1 MAPESPKFINVTLL
15 APTRS
20 LTSTSSS
27 ALSIAPVS
35 IGSRAS
41 LINLDVTTHKI
52 LGIQLLNGLQAL
64 FSFRHLYEAK
74 ATRASGEFVGNYSC
88 GLYLSKAF
96 EKLSELIFCG
106 VKGQVSDINVNC
118 GHFFFSFDTKSPS
131 VKS

>member
-1 MAPESPKFINVTLL
+1 MNVTLL
-15 APTRS
+15 TPTRP

-27 ALSIAPVS
+27 SALSITSVS
-35 IGSRAS
+35 IGSGTS
-41 LINLDVTTHKI
+41 LVNFDVATHKI

-74 ATRASGEFVGNYSC
+74 ASRASGEFVGNYSC

-106 VKGQVSDINVNC
+106 VKRQVPDINVNS
-118 GHFFFSFDTKSPS
+118 GHFFFSFNTKSPS
-131 VKS
+131 VKP